1 MSRRPDTHHHPD
13 ASYQQAYD
21 ALYGR
26 ATGRKGRFRRD
37 WLPDPSAYYEE
48 HLDGLKARRL
58 GIGTRLCRNRDP
70 IR

>member
-26 ATGRKGRFRRD
+26 VTGRKGRFRRD
-37 WLPDPSAYYEE
+37 WLPDI
-48 HLDGLKARRL
+48 HLLT
-58 GIGTRLCRNRDP
+58 TRST
-70 IR
+70 